1 MLRFYYGT
9 MASGKTATLLMSA
22 YQRRVNRENVLILK
36 PNEKRDKD
44 KVVSRVGLEDSCVVF
59 EPKDNLFD
67 LVLNLVLEKNKNDL
81 YAVRDIYVDES
92 QFLTE
97 KQVFDLYNVARFY
110 EVRVH
115 CFGLL
120 TNFKNQL
127 FEGSNAL
134 IRFAKST
141 QLEPLTTCKYCDEEA
156 NTHLLVVDGEIVLDF
171 PEKTEGDV
179 EGDIHFECVC
189 QSCWHQ
195 KTRKL
200 RSK

>member
-22 YQRRVNRENVLILK
+22 YQRRINGENVIILK
-36 PNEKRDKD
+36 PNENRDKD
-44 KVVSRVGLEDSCVVF
+44 KVVSRIGLEDSCTVF
-59 EPKDNLFD
+59 EPNDNLYD
-67 LVLNLVLEKNKNDL
+67 LIINIIEEQRLNKLCLVK
-81 YAVRDIYVDES
+81 DIYVDES

-97 KQVFDLYNVARFY
+97 EQVKQLYDVTRVVN
-110 EVRVH
+110 VRVN

-141 QLEPLTTCKYCDEEA
+141 QLEPLTTCKYCKEDA
-156 NTHLLVVDGEIVLDF
+156 TTHLLLVGDKVELDF

-189 QSCWHQ
+189 QGCWHR
-195 KTRKL
+195 KTKGL
-200 RSK
+200 NEV

>member
-22 YQRRVNRENVLILK
+22 YQRRVNGENVIILK
-36 PNEKRDKD
+36 PDENRDKD
-44 KVVSRVGLEDSCVVF
+44 KVVSRIGLEDSCVVF
-59 EPKDNLFD
+59 EPTENLYD
-67 LVLNLVLEKNKNDL
+67 LITSIMREQSSNKL
-81 YAVRDIYVDES
+81 YTVKDIYVDES

-97 KQVFDLYNVARFY
+97 QQVKQLYDVTRDYNV
-110 EVRVH
+110 RVN

-120 TNFKNQL
+120 INFKNQL

-141 QLEPLTTCKYCDEEA
+141 QLEPLTTCKYCNEDA
-156 NTHLLVVDGEIVLDF
+156 ITHLLVVDGEVVLDF

-179 EGDIHFECVC
+179 EGDMHFECVC
-189 QSCWHQ
+189 QRCWHRETE
-195 KTRKL
+195 KVREK
-200 RSK
+200 

>member
-22 YQRRVNRENVLILK
+22 YQRRINGENVIILK
-36 PNEKRDKD
+36 PNENRDKD
-44 KVVSRVGLEDSCVVF
+44 KVVSRVGLEDSCTVF
-59 EPKDNLFD
+59 EPN
-67 LVLNLVLEKNKNDL
+67 EDL
-81 YAVRDIYVDES
+81 YILIRNIIEEQKSNRLCSVKDIYVDES

-97 KQVFDLYNVARFY
+97 EQVKQLYDATKIFN
-110 EVRVH
+110 VRVN

-141 QLEPLTTCKYCDEEA
+141 QLEPLTTCKYCDEDA
-156 NTHLLVVDGEIVLDF
+156 TTHLLLVGDKVELDF

-189 QSCWHQ
+189 QGCWHR
-195 KTRKL
+195 KTKGL
-200 RSK
+200 REV